1 MDHVQSDCLVV
12 ADGFVSCSRVVCRIC
27 YRSGRG
33 KVCVTGLG
41 FFFSIYICDGS
52 FLPDMEPGM
61 EIDWMLLWFARRLS
75 FPRPGP
81 LRQGRNGPLTP
92 RFCPRC
98 IPTTRPQRWGY
109 EICTSRVGDVMF
121 PILSCDFWSIIGGHR
136 GQHSYSKNNP
146 NRVFSSITPIN
157 CHQCRPIRRATP
169 RETSPLTT
177 Q

>member
-61 EIDWMLLWFARRLS
+61 EIDWMLLWFARR
-75 FPRPGP
+75 PP
-81 LRQGRNGPLTP
+81 
-92 RFCPRC
+92 
-98 IPTTRPQRWGY
+98 
-109 EICTSRVGDVMF
+109 
-121 PILSCDFWSIIGGHR
+121 
-136 GQHSYSKNNP
+136 
-146 NRVFSSITPIN
+146 FSSAPGLCAGGATALL
-157 CHQCRPIRRATP
+157 RPHPVPAV
-169 RETSPLTT
+169 PLKIDPKGGVTKSVP
-177 Q
+177 QG